1 MTVWTEVT
9 NSNEKMHSNCTSRG
23 GERVGAAN
31 SVGIADSV
39 GVADSGRT
47 VDGDV
52 GGGFGRVDDR
62 GNALVQRKFTFL
74 ILATSI

>member
-1 MTVWTEVT
+1 
-9 NSNEKMHSNCTSRG
+9 MHSNCTSRD

-39 GVADSGRT
+39 GVADSGKT

-52 GGGFGRVDDR
+52 GYGFGRVDDC
-62 GNALVQRKFTFL
+62 GNALVQRKF
-74 ILATSI
+74 SS